1 MKEVLLIEECHQP
14 ESFLFRTILSVGWN
28 SFGLNG
34 RPLFRWN
41 MSQLVELFF
50 MNQIYGWPP
59 YHSAA
64 PQISLTIIFLG
75 SASITFERKKI
86 VLKKC
91 CLCKFLIFLRQ
102 FRKSILFN
110 NVQFTECCTLPIG
123 SCRPLDDITNPYYK
137 LLCFLTTIFFKEK
150 KA

>member
-41 MSQLVELFF
+41 MSQLLF

-59 YHSAA
+59 YHSTA

-91 CLCKFLIFLRQ
+91 CLCRFLIFLRQ
-102 FRKSILFN
+102 FREIILCN
-110 NVQFTECCTLPIG
+110 NVQFIECSTQPIELYH
-123 SCRPLDDITNPYYK
+123 PLDDITNPYYK